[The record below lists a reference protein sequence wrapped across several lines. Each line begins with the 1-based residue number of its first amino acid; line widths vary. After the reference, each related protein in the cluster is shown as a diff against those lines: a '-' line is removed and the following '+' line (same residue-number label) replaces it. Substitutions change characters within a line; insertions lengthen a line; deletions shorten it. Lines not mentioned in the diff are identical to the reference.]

1 MVTWYPRSLWSTCGL
16 NSQLVYE
23 ARPEEGPPVPTKGS
37 RALLPQRRCGE
48 AGRPLGGALG
58 GERRRKREKRRYDS
72 RFRSSSSASQA
83 TLPNPRSALL
93 TQRPERNSKR
103 FFKYLGLQRDDAGL
117 HRSPGELPSDSPG
130 HSPSPSQPHRFR
142 SFLTGSRGTSQ
153 FPVALDG
160 LSPHGCFCYRA
171 AEGRALGPKR
181 SLLLPFASVNITFAQ
196 CRFVGGSSHPP

>member
-1 MVTWYPRSLWSTCGL
+1 MTAASG
-16 NSQLVYE
+16 
-23 ARPEEGPPVPTKGS
+23 ARPHTS
-37 RALLPQRRCGE
+37 LSI
-48 AGRPLGGALG
+48 AGDAP
-58 GERRRKREKRRYDS
+58 KPEKRVAYTAAREE
-72 RFRSSSSASQA
+72 QQ
-83 TLPNPRSALL
+83 T
-93 TQRPERNSKR
+93 
-103 FFKYLGLQRDDAGL
+103 FFKYLGLQRDDAGV

-130 HSPSPSQPHRFR
+130 HPPSPSQPHRFR

-196 CRFVGGSSHPP
+196 CRFVGGSSHSP